1 MKNKLKI
8 IYLNIKCKWWILKYK
23 WWILNFNIDI
33 ILLKIK
39 YLLLTNKWIYKILYF
54 SKTNKTYILIVYNI
68 KFILL
73 LLKTL
78 YKIIKKDY
86 KLLKSNYK
94 KFKLYHRNMFLLI
107 PFYIFFFLAGLIPLI
122 YLIIL
127 IYFIIKY
134 SFKYIFICLEL
145 YFYYYYFD
153 SIDEK
158 SKINVFAITYK
169 YNKTNILYIFVLV
182 KTFIFK
188 IDKFLFRMERKE
200 KLKRKILLLRISIW
214 NKYVQIAQ
222 RYIDKFDDFI
232 LLKFPEL
239 WYEWEVFLFNSITK
253 MYIYK
258 ARTKR
263 IILSWY
269 TEIKFWIWFIKK
281 KIRKFKRFKKK
292 IIKKTIPR
300 YKKFLKLNWKLK
312 SLRCKRII
320 RFTIYYSKFN
330 LRKYVI
336 KKIYFPLLLL
346 KDYFNNAS
354 YKRKFLKIRI
364 KKKIR
369 WLFHGFSHPYFWDYI
384 YILFFPWFWYYG
396 IRSYLYYIFPA
407 YPFFQIV
414 HFLNNILWLL
424 YPHNILVYSFMY
436 IWLLFLHLTYYIF
449 KKIYCYLYKLECY
462 FRNKLFNWFHN
473 IIMTNIQ
480 SLFWLIYYYFQYINQ
495 KNIYKKIITYIL
507 EEPNLS
513 YLRYFGLR
521 RKCMLYLDLCSW
533 RLFWYRR
540 SSEEAVILEYRKYP
554 FIYFIEYR
562 RFIFSR
568 YTFYTKVLCF
578 KNCLVRLEF
587 LPDLFDLYET
597 DLFFHEYYAKLFP
610 FDKYL
615 YKYPTKNMCEN
626 NQYWFIL
633 KPGNHFISRMHG
645 RYYPYEDVSEY
656 NNLFKERN
664 KLVTRFY

>member
-1 MKNKLKI
+1 MKNILKI
-8 IYLNIKCKWWILKYK
+8 IYIKIKSKWLILKYK

-39 YLLLTNKWIYKILYF
+39 YVLLTNKWIYKIFYF
-54 SKTNKTYILIVYNI
+54 CKTNKTYILIVYNI
-68 KFILL
+68 KFIFL
-73 LLKTL
+73 LLKTI

-94 KFKLYHRNMFLLI
+94 KFKLFHRNMVLLM

-122 YLIIL
+122 YLIAI

-145 YFYYYYFD
+145 YLYYYYFD

-169 YNKTNILYIFVLV
+169 YNKTNILYIYVLI

-188 IDKFLFRMERKE
+188 VDKFLFRMERKE
-200 KLKRKILLLRISIW
+200 KLKGKILLLRIKIW
-214 NKYVQIAQ
+214 NKYALIAQ
-222 RYIDKFDDFI
+222 RYLDKFDNFI
-232 LLKFPEL
+232 LIRFPEL
-239 WYEWEVFLFNSITK
+239 WLQWEIFLFDSIQK

-263 IILSWY
+263 IIKSWY
-269 TEIKFWIWFIKK
+269 REISLQLFLIKLKIKK
-281 KIRKFKRFKKK
+281 
-292 IIKKTIPR
+292 IKKNLRRIPR
-300 YKKFLKLNWKLK
+300 YIRLFRLDWKKK
-312 SLRCKRII
+312 SLYNKITWRY
-320 RFTIYYSKFN
+320 TISYYKFN
-330 LRKYVI
+330 LRKYKI

-346 KDYFNNAS
+346 KDYLNNTY
-354 YKRKFLKIRI
+354 YKIRFLKIWI

-369 WLFHGFSHPYFWDYI
+369 WIFHGLTHPFFWDYI
-384 YILFFPWFWYYG
+384 YWFNSRMIYYDV
-396 IRSYLYYIFPA
+396 RSYIYNIFPV
-407 YPFFQIV
+407 YPFYHIV
-414 HFLNNILWLL
+414 YFLDNILYLL
-424 YPHNILVYSFMY
+424 APHMLIVYSFMY
-436 IWLLFLHLTYYIF
+436 IWLLLLHLTYYIF
-449 KKIYCYLYKLECY
+449 KNIYCYLYKLECY

-495 KNIYKKIITYIL
+495 NNIYKKIITYIL
-507 EEPNLS
+507 EEPNLA

-521 RKCMLYLDLCSW
+521 RKCILYLDLCSYRW
-533 RLFWYRR
+533 FWYRR
-540 SSEEAVILEYRKYP
+540 PRDEVVILEYRKYP
-554 FIYFIEYR
+554 FFYFIEHR
-562 RFIFSR
+562 RYIFSR

-597 DLFFHEYYAKLFP
+597 DIFYHKYFASLFP

-615 YKYPTKNMCEN
+615 YEYPTKNMCVY

-633 KPGNHFISRMHG
+633 KPGNHLISRMHG
-645 RYYPYEDVSEY
+645 RRYPFEDISEY
-656 NNLFKERN
+656 NNLFKEKN